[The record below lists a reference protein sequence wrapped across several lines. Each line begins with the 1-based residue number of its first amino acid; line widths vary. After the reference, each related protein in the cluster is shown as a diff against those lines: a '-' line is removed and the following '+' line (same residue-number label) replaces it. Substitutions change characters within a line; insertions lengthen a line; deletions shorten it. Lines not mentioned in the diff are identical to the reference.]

1 MISAAAPL
9 RSIAATS
16 SQRIVLAGARV
27 ARSPFSAK
35 HRTIVVAGPFIESI
49 QMQWLDQARSHR
61 GDEAVIDLSGYTVL
75 PGLVNAHDH
84 LDFSIFPRLGNGPY
98 NNWKEWAADIYHP
111 GRPPIDQL
119 LRVPRETRVW
129 WGGIRNLLCG
139 VTSVSHHNRY
149 LPEVFEDGF
158 PVSVPAEYGW
168 AHSVTDPEEVR
179 ESYRQTPSDWPFLIH
194 VAEGTDDAAEEEF
207 EQLQSLLPIDERVV
221 LIHAVGLS
229 SRQWKT
235 VEQGHAGL
243 VWCPSTNLFLLGR
256 TLSVE
261 QMRRLPN
268 AALATDSPLTS
279 TRDLLDEVRFVHREM
294 DAPAPLLYELVT
306 TKAARLLRLNSGQG
320 ELKPGGHADLIA
332 TKDMSG
338 DPSETLA
345 GISWRDIEL
354 VMQAGKVMLASAEI
368 AARLPEELRSGMER
382 IFVDGTKRFVRA
394 PVQKLLDET
403 QTVLGR
409 PLSITGRS
417 VESEGP
423 SDAILCPSSTPAY
436 ALQ

>member
-1 MISAAAPL
+1 MISTAASL
-9 RSIAATS
+9 RPIAANS

-27 ARSPFSAK
+27 ARSPFNAK
-35 HRTIVVAGPFIESI
+35 HRTVVVSGSTIESI

-61 GDEAVIDLSGYTVL
+61 GDETVIDLSGHIVL

-98 NNWKEWAADIYHP
+98 DNWREWAADIYHP
-111 GRPPIDQL
+111 GQPPINEM

-149 LPEVFEDGF
+149 LPEAFEDGF
-158 PVSVPAEYGW
+158 PVNVPAEYGW

-194 VAEGTDDAAEEEF
+194 VAEGTDDAAKEEF
-207 EQLQSLLPIDERVV
+207 DQLQLLLPIDERVV

-229 SRQWKT
+229 SRQWDM
-235 VEQGHAGL
+235 VEQSQAGV

-279 TRDLLDEVRFVHREM
+279 TRDLLDEVRFVHHEM
-294 DAPAPLLYELVT
+294 DAPASLLYDLVT
-306 TKAARLLRLNSGQG
+306 SKAARLLRLNSGQG
-320 ELKPGGHADLIA
+320 ELKPGGQADLIA
-332 TKDMSG
+332 VKDMSG

-345 GISWRDIEL
+345 GISWRDVEL
-354 VMQAGKVMLASAEI
+354 VLQAGKVMLASAEM
-368 AARLPEELRSGMER
+368 AAHLPEELRRGMER
-382 IFVDGTKRFVRA
+382 IFVDGIERLVSA
-394 PVQKLLDET
+394 PVEKLLD
-403 QTVLGR
+403 QTLSVLGR
-409 PLSITGRS
+409 SLSITGRS
-417 VESEGP
+417 IEGEGP
-423 SDAILCPSSTPAY
+423 SNAILSPSSSPAY